1 METDQMAASVSELQA
16 VVKNIDR
23 DISRLQTLIEAE
35 DDKMLRYKV
44 HLLYLRCS
52 HKMSFFF
59 VMSVALL
66 LLEASYLISLLQLFL
81 PFLRNFIFVNKGL
94 EIAF

>member
-44 HLLYLRCS
+44 HLLCLRCS
-52 HKMSFFF
+52 VKCHFFRH
-59 VMSVALL
+59 VCCRASAGSLL
-66 LLEASYLISLLQLFL
+66 LNILASIIIISSISKKLHLCEE
-81 PFLRNFIFVNKGL
+81 G
-94 EIAF
+94 A

>member
-44 HLLYLRCS
+44 LY
-52 HKMSFFF
+52 
-59 VMSVALL
+59 
-66 LLEASYLISLLQLFL
+66 
-81 PFLRNFIFVNKGL
+81 IFCVYVVL
-94 EIAF
+94 

>member
-44 HLLYLRCS
+44 HLLCLLFC
-52 HKMSFFF
+52 KMSFF
-59 VMSVALL
+59 SSCLL
-66 LLEASYLISLLQLFL
+66 PCFCWKPLT
-81 PFLRNFIFVNKGL
+81 
-94 EIAF
+94 

>member
-23 DISRLQTLIEAE
+23 DISRLQALIEAE

-44 HLLYLRCS
+44 HLLCLCCS
-52 HKMSFFF
+52 VKCHFFRH
-59 VMSVALL
+59 VCCLASAGSLL
-66 LLEASYLISLLQLFL
+66 LNILASIIPSVSKKLH
-81 PFLRNFIFVNKGL
+81 LREEG
-94 EIAF
+94 A

>member
-44 HLLYLRCS
+44 HLLCLRCFVKC
-52 HKMSFFF
+52 HFF
-59 VMSVALL
+59 SSCLL
-66 LLEASYLISLLQLFL
+66 PCFCWKPLT
-81 PFLRNFIFVNKGL
+81 
-94 EIAF
+94 